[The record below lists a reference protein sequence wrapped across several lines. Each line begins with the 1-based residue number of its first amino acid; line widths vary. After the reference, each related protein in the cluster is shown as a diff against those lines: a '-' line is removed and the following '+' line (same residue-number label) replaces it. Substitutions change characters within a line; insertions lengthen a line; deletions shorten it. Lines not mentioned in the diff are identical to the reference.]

1 MKKLLTKDY
10 LTILIFFLA
19 ISSVKTQDTGSFT
32 GGFQTS
38 ANLFL
43 RDSLIGAFNI
53 PQYDRELIGS
63 QTWFDLGYTQYG
75 FDIGLRFDVFNNSNL
90 RNPNDSYTNEE
101 IGRWHVAK
109 KVGKLD
115 IRVGYI
121 YDQIGSGI
129 IYRAFEE
136 RPLLIDNALVGGR
149 LIYDLGENWQLK
161 AFTGRQRNRLREVA
175 QTYPGTVKGSS
186 LEGFVN
192 LSREATDDRAGRVF
206 TLAPGIAVVNRTLD
220 DTTMDQMLNE
230 IAGYATED
238 QVLPKYNTYAF
249 TFFNTTSYGN
259 FNWYIETAFK
269 SGEAFFNP
277 FESQQNGILG
287 KFVKETGSVFYT
299 SLSFAKS
306 GLGVTLEGKRTEN
319 FDFRTNPRL
328 GFNNGVINFIPPMNR
343 QNTYRLNARYSPA
356 TQLLSEQAYQIDVK
370 YRWNKKLVTSVNY
383 SYITDLDDQKLYSEI
398 FTEIHY
404 KFKNRS
410 QLKGGI
416 QFLNYNQEIYE
427 GKPEVPIVET
437 IVPYVDYL
445 HKLSR
450 KTSIRT
456 EIQYMMIGDDEKAEA
471 KQDYGDWL
479 FGQVEFSMAPHWSF
493 VVSDMYNIDPGK
505 SSPKDEDGEKLSL
518 HYPRFDVYYTNKANR
533 FSLSYIKQVEGIV
546 CTGGICRLEPAFS
559 GFNFSAQSSF

>member
-1 MKKLLTKDY
+1 MNILKKYIYTLILGA
-10 LTILIFFLA
+10 LCITIHA
-19 ISSVKTQDTGSFT
+19 QDQGSFT

-63 QTWFDLGYTQYG
+63 QTWLDLGYTQDG
-75 FDIGLRFDVFNNSNL
+75 FDVGLRFDIFNNSNL

-101 IGRWHVAK
+101 VGRWHVAK
-109 KVGKLD
+109 KVDKFD

-129 IYRAFEE
+129 IFRAFEE

-149 LIYDLGENWQLK
+149 IIYDLSDNWQLK
-161 AFTGRQRNRLREVA
+161 AFTGRQRNRQREISS
-175 QTYPGTVKGSS
+175 TYSGTVKGTS
-186 LEGFVN
+186 LEGFVD
-192 LSREATDDRAGRVF
+192 LSKEATDDQPRKVF
-206 TLAPGIAVVNRTLD
+206 TLAPGIAMVNRTLAD
-220 DTTMDQMLNE
+220 ETIDQILNE
-230 IAGYATED
+230 IAGYATDD

-249 TFFNTTSYGN
+249 TFFNTTTLGN
-259 FNWYIETAFK
+259 FNWYLETAFK
-269 SGEAFFNP
+269 TEEAFFNP
-277 FESQQNGILG
+277 FKSQQNGILG
-287 KFVKETGSVFYT
+287 KFVKESGTVFYT

-328 GFNNGVINFIPPMNR
+328 GFTNGVINYIPPMNR

-370 YRWNKKLVTSVNY
+370 YRWNKKLSTTANY
-383 SYITDLDDQKLYSEI
+383 SYITDLDGQKLYSEI
-398 FTEIHY
+398 FTEVYY

-410 QLKGGI
+410 TIKGGI

-427 GKPEVPIVET
+427 GKPQVPIVET

-450 KTSIRT
+450 KTSVRT
-456 EIQYMMIGDDEKAEA
+456 ELQYMKIGDDEKAEA
-471 KQDYGDWL
+471 KQDYGDWI
-479 FGQVEFSMAPHWSF
+479 FAQVEFAMAPHWSF
-493 VVSDMYNIDPGK
+493 VVSDMYNVDPGK
-505 SSPKDEDGEKLSL
+505 ASPKDENGEKLSL
-518 HYPRFDVYYTNKANR
+518 HYPRLDVYYTHKANR
-533 FSLSYIKQVEGIV
+533 FSFSYIKQVEGIV

-559 GFNFSAQSSF
+559 GFNFSAQSNF